1 MKREV
6 QLYIQDTRV
15 DLFKDET
22 ISITDSIQNIS
33 DISKVFTP
41 FSQQFSLPAS
51 SVNNKLFKHYYNF
64 DIQDGFDARF
74 QVTARIEINQ
84 VPFRSGKIRLDGV
97 SMKNNLPYAYKVIFF
112 GEPSSLNDTF
122 GDEDLSSL
130 NALSAY
136 DILYTGNDFLDAFKT
151 GLQSSLNPATTTA
164 NRNIVVPLILLEN
177 YYTYDSGSKRLD
189 TANFNDLKLDLK
201 PAIKLK
207 RIIEA
212 IQTQYDLTFNM
223 TDVHLDEF
231 VLAEDGSIVVDEAGN
246 PVVQEGAT
254 TDVKTFFGSD
264 MFDELYLW
272 LHRENSPISDPEA
285 TDPLFGINTVTKSK
299 KLTFA
304 DFTYSSGSGDVLVAN
319 KLTVNAGE
327 TYGLRLVLDPS
338 STNNTGE
345 IIIKDRT
352 TNELLFYRE
361 NVPFNSGLNLSA
373 PLRDLTSGTLDSRTY
388 DLEFRINCQVAQTMG
403 ALDPALVISKTVG
416 TAATTIH
423 NYSNPGFSLGSNIFI
438 QDYLPKMKVIDF
450 LTGLFKMFNL
460 VAYTKLFDSTI
471 YVETFDDYMTK
482 GVSRDITSYVDIN
495 ASTIDRPV
503 PFNQVNFKYS
513 NPVTQTSLR
522 FINQFSLVFGD
533 LNYSAPEKYDGQAF
547 NQEVPFERT
556 VLINLLDTAS
566 TPPAITNNVVGW
578 WVDADSKPALGSPYI
593 FFNRVI
599 DQSGVGGFPVTTLSI
614 TQYNAPSNVSSLA
627 TAGVG
632 NHTLNFGAEYDEFNG
647 DLNTNSLF
655 ERFYKQYI
663 VQTFEQN
670 GRIIKVSAQLPI
682 SFMLNYSVND
692 VIVINAQ
699 EYYINSIRM
708 NLATGKS
715 ELELIVKKVT
725 YTNSVLT

>member
-136 DILYTGNDFLDAFKT
+136 DILYTGDDFLDAFKT

-177 YYTYDSGSKRLD
+177 YYTYDTPSTNELKNV
-189 TANFNDLKLDLK
+189 NFPVLKTDLK

-212 IQTQYDLTFNM
+212 IQTQYNLTFNM
-223 TDVHLDEF
+223 ADIHLDEF
-231 VLAEDGSIVVDEAGN
+231 VLAEDGSIVLDEDGN
-246 PVVQEGAT
+246 PVVQEGAS

-272 LHRENSPISDPEA
+272 LHRENSPISDPEE
-285 TDPLFGINTVTKSK
+285 TDPLFGIDTVTKSK

-388 DLEFRINCQVAQTMG
+388 DLEFRINCQVGQTMG

-423 NYSNPGFSLGSNIFI
+423 NYSNPGFTLGSNIFI

-513 NPVTQTSLR
+513 DPVTQTSLR

-547 NQEVPFERT
+547 NQDVPFERS
-556 VLINLLDTAS
+556 VLINLIDNS
-566 TPPAITNNVVGW
+566 GDITNNVIGW
-578 WVDADSKPALGSPYI
+578 WVDADGKPTLGKPYI
-593 FFNRVI
+593 FFNRVV
-599 DQSGVGGFPVTTLSI
+599 DSSTYTVTSLHLTA
-614 TQYNAPSNVSSLA
+614 YNAPSNVSSLA

-632 NHTLNFGAEYDEFNG
+632 NHTLNFGAEFDEFNG

-725 YTNSVLT
+725 YTNSILT

>member
-136 DILYTGNDFLDAFKT
+136 DILYTGDDFLDAFKT
-151 GLQSSLNPATTTA
+151 GLQSSTNPATTTA

-177 YYTYDSGSKRLD
+177 YYTYDTPATTRLD
-189 TANFNDLKLDLK
+189 IATFPNLKTDLK

-223 TDVHLDEF
+223 TDIHLDEF
-231 VLAEDGSIVVDEAGN
+231 VLAEDGSIVLDEAGN
-246 PVVQEGAT
+246 PVVQEGAS

-272 LHRENSPISDPEA
+272 LHRENSPISAPE
-285 TDPLFGINTVTKSK
+285 TDPPIFGIDTTTKNIK
-299 KLTFA
+299 RTFA
-304 DFTYSSGSGDVLVAN
+304 DYTYVSGSGDYLTADKLVVN
-319 KLTVNAGE
+319 SGDSYTV
-327 TYGLRLVLDPS
+327 RLVLNPS
-338 STNNTGE
+338 ATNSTGE
-345 IIIKDRT
+345 IIVKDKL
-352 TNELLFYRE
+352 TNELLYYKN
-361 NVPFNSGLNLSA
+361 NVAFVSGA
-373 PLRDLTSGTLDSRTY
+373 PQTITITALTSGTLSSRTY
-388 DLEFRINCQVAQTMG
+388 DLEFRINCDINVTFAASATDALNIAKNG
-403 ALDPALVISKTVG
+403 ASISYYSS
-416 TAATTIH
+416 AA
-423 NYSNPGFSLGSNIFI
+423 FSLGSNIFI

-460 VAYTKLFDSTI
+460 VAYTKLYDSTI
-471 YVETFDDYMTK
+471 YIETFDDYMTK

-513 NPVTQTSLR
+513 DPVTQTSLR

-547 NQEVPFERT
+547 NQEVPFERS
-556 VLINLLDTAS
+556 VLINLIDNS
-566 TPPAITNNVVGW
+566 GDVTNNVIGW
-578 WVDADSKPALGSPYI
+578 WVDAEGKPALGSPYI
-593 FFNRVI
+593 FFNRVV
-599 DQSGVGGFPVTTLSI
+599 DQSGVGGFPVTNLSI

-632 NHTLNFGAEYDEFNG
+632 NHTLNFGAEFDEFNG
-647 DLNTNSLF
+647 DINTNSLF